1 MIQRIQSLY
10 LFIAF
15 AAYITLLFLPVA
27 LFQTA
32 DLLFSF
38 GNIISGAGASV
49 IINPY
54 MLIVLVA
61 MACLV
66 LVTIFIF
73 KKRIL
78 QIRMTT
84 VALLLNVLYVGGLFF
99 FVDSLEKQY
108 SIAAAYEPGMYISLI
123 PLVFLVLAS
132 RAIRKDENLV
142 RSTDR
147 LR

>member
-15 AAYITLLFLPVA
+15 AAYITLLFFPVA
-27 LFQTA
+27 LFQTT
-32 DLLFSF
+32 DNLFSF
-38 GNIISGAGASV
+38 GNIISGAGSSL

-54 MLIVLVA
+54 MLIVHGA

-66 LVTIFIF
+66 LVTIFMF
-73 KKRIL
+73 KKRVL

-99 FVDSLEKQY
+99 FVDSIEKQH
-108 SIAAAYEPGMYISLI
+108 SVAAVYEPGMYISLI